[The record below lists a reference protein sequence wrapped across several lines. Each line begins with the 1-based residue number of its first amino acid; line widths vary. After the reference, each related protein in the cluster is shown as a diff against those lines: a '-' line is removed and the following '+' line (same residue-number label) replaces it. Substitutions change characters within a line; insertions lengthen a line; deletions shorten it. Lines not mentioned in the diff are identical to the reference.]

1 MYRFLLTR
9 QWVFLTLLGVVLIPT
24 MIKLGFWQLHRHESR
39 VARNEEVS
47 ASLSAPTVPV
57 TELTGKGRA
66 PGDDD
71 KFRSVTASGTYD
83 EKHEVVVRHRTA
95 ADGDT
100 IGYFVVTPLIQK
112 DGSALLVNRGW
123 IESDRDLTSFPKVPA
138 APEGK
143 VKVTGRLMPDETT
156 EASGIKD
163 TKGLPDRQVMLI
175 NSKQQAK
182 ALGRPVYSGF
192 VQLTKTSPKPHGRQP
207 EALPEPDHDGIGPHM
222 AYAVQWWLFTGAVPV
237 GWVFLVRREVAERAA
252 DAAKAAK
259 EAKDAPTEPPAGTD
273 AAAGPEAESGAGA
286 EAASPETAPPS
297 KAAADSQAP
306 ADPET
311 SGEAS
316 EEAGETAGRAAEP
329 VSD

>member
-24 MIKLGFWQLHRHESR
+24 MIELGFWQLHRHENR

-57 TELTGKGRA
+57 TELTGEGRA
-66 PGDDD
+66 PREDD
-71 KFRSVTASGTYD
+71 KFRTVTATGTYD

-100 IGYFVVTPLIQK
+100 IGYFVVTPLIRK
-112 DGSALLVNRGW
+112 NGDAVLVNRGW

-138 APEGK
+138 APRGE
-143 VKVTGRLMPDETT
+143 VTVTGRIMPDETT

-182 ALGRPVYSGF
+182 AVGRPVYGGF
-192 VQLTKTSPKPHGRQP
+192 VQLAETTPKPEGRQP
-207 EALPEPDHDGIGPHM
+207 EPLPEPDHEGIGPHM

-252 DAAKAAK
+252 KAARPPDGR
-259 EAKDAPTEPPAGTD
+259 EPGPGGPDGGDAPGDGGPDQPGET
-273 AAAGPEAESGAGA
+273 AAEGPGPDEDRDPEGNPGPDESGAPA
-286 EAASPETAPPS
+286 RHRPHET
-297 KAAADSQAP
+297 
-306 ADPET
+306 
-311 SGEAS
+311 
-316 EEAGETAGRAAEP
+316 REP
-329 VSD
+329 VAD